1 MALLTNSLKLNNGFE
16 MPLLGL
22 GTWKS
27 KAGEVEVAVSL
38 LDFTRIGFRVKEI
51 WYGSSSGQFFFAF
64 FSQFWLYLAT
74 N

>member
-38 LDFTRIGFRVKEI
+38 LDFTRIGWI
-51 WYGSSSGQFFFAF
+51 SSLIFPRWRAR
-64 FSQFWLYLAT
+64 
-74 N
+74 